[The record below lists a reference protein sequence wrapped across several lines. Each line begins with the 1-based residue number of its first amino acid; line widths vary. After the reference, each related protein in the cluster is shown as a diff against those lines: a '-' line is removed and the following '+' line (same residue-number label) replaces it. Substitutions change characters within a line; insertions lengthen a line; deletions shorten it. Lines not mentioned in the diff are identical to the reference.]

1 MAQRLKTPT
10 ILTTSMSNGELLFI
24 GLGLS
29 GVDGMTVKALNELR
43 SCEIVY
49 AEFYTSDLMGATK
62 EDLEKVI
69 GKNIVLL
76 DRTQVEETEEVIVAA
91 KDKKVAFVTAGD
103 TMAATTHVDIRIRA
117 EEERVNTRLI
127 HGISIFSSCPS
138 SMGLQPYKFGRT
150 VTLPLREGDYLPR
163 SPYDHVMDN
172 KERGLHSM
180 ILLDIRA
187 EEGRYMSAKEGIEW
201 LLAAEE
207 MYEGGLID
215 DQTVICIAARIGSPD
230 EKVVAGT
237 AKELLDV
244 DVGGPLHTLV
254 VPGSLHFMEAYA
266 LVSFAGAPERI
277 IED

>member
-1 MAQRLKTPT
+1 
-10 ILTTSMSNGELLFI
+10 
-24 GLGLS
+24 
-29 GVDGMTVKALNELR
+29 MTVKALNELR
-43 SCEIVY
+43 SCDIVY

-62 EDLEKVI
+62 EDLEAAI
-69 GKNIVLL
+69 GKEVVLL
-76 DRTQVEETEEVIVAA
+76 DRTQVEETEEVVTAA
-91 KDKKVAFVTAGD
+91 KERRVAFVTAGD

-117 EEERVNTRLI
+117 EEEGVRTRLL

-138 SMGLQPYKFGRT
+138 SLGLQPYKFGRT

-163 SPYDHVMDN
+163 SPYDHILDN

-187 EEGRYMSAKEGIEW
+187 DEGRYMSAKEGIEW
-201 LLAAEE
+201 LMAAEE
-207 MYEGGLID
+207 MYEGGLLD
-215 DQTVICIAARIGSPD
+215 DQTVICIAARIGS
-230 EKVVAGT
+230 EEERVVAGT
-237 AKELLDV
+237 TEELLSI

-254 VPGSLHFMEAYA
+254 IPGKLHFIEAYA